1 MNQNDI
7 SESVIPGLTRSPVV
21 RLWIPAFAG
30 MTGMVVI
37 PGLAG
42 MTWLSFVFNSTD
54 DEKAMRFFNLTSHP
68 IP

>member
-1 MNQNDI
+1 MHQSDI
-7 SESVIPGLTRSPVV
+7 AEPVIPGLTRNPVM
-21 RLWIPAFAG
+21 RLWIPASAG
-30 MTGMVVI
+30 MTGEVVI

-54 DEKAMRFFNLTSHP
+54 DEKAMRFFNLTSHR